1 MQLNLSPVK
10 VDVNVENYVIKS
22 DAFYN
27 VCFITEDDLAPR
39 TLEVRTLDDLLK
51 NGYYRFSL
59 AYDFCRTVFLQQG
72 MSSVFVRAKRTNE
85 TYEQAFEADDNSTYY
100 YVVIDTKN
108 IETVLSFNTYV
119 NSVDSYKLQLFS
131 STNDYS
137 DMVANIKI
145 VFYYSPFYSQ
155 ANTNWVY
162 DNRDVVD
169 WDDTA
174 NLVTP
179 LDKDKT
185 LYYINKTYGNN
196 TLPYLSDGVK
206 DYWDWFDDGNVQY
219 DDNSNVTL
227 QVHDLKS
234 VEAQSFKTA
243 YPESGWIALC
253 GHRFP
258 SKIQWLHKFIAGV
271 DDFRLTTIPNLS
283 TTSIRILGGRSTEG
297 SGVTGQGVV
306 INEQVSLDWV
316 RYAITKN
323 VWNLLYQSG
332 KVDAT
337 SEGVVLI
344 ENKIKEVLDVA
355 VTEGIFSEYRLLGNT
370 LDRQQNNATYKF
382 KAKLTYSILNADIEG
397 VVYN

>member
-59 AYDFCRTVFLQQG
+59 AYDFCRTAFLQQG
-72 MSSVFVRAKRTNE
+72 MSSVVVRAKRTNE

-119 NSVDSYKLQLFS
+119 NSVDSYKLQFFS

-137 DMVANIKI
+137 DLVANRKI

-155 ANTNWVY
+155 ANIN
-162 DNRDVVD
+162 
-169 WDDTA
+169 
-174 NLVTP
+174 

-219 DDNSNVTL
+219 DDTANVIL
-227 QVHDLKS
+227 QVHDLES

-243 YPESGWIALC
+243 YPEGGWIALC

-283 TTSIRILGGRSTEG
+283 TTSIKILGWRSTEG

>member
-59 AYDFCRTVFLQQG
+59 AYDFCRTAFLQQG

-85 TYEQAFEADDNSTYY
+85 TYAQAFDADDNSTYY

-108 IETVLSFNTYV
+108 IETVLSFNTYI
-119 NSVDSYKLQLFS
+119 NSVDSYKLQFFS

-137 DMVANIKI
+137 DLVANRKI
-145 VFYYSPFYSQ
+145 VFYYSP
-155 ANTNWVY
+155 
-162 DNRDVVD
+162 
-169 WDDTA
+169 
-174 NLVTP
+174 
-179 LDKDKT
+179 
-185 LYYINKTYGNN
+185 
-196 TLPYLSDGVK
+196 
-206 DYWDWFDDGNVQY
+206 
-219 DDNSNVTL
+219 
-227 QVHDLKS
+227 
-234 VEAQSFKTA
+234 SFKTA
-243 YPESGWIALC
+243 YPEGGWIALC

-258 SKIQWLHKFIAGV
+258 SKIQWLHKFIAGA

-283 TTSIRILGGRSTEG
+283 TTSIKILGGRSTEG

-355 VTEGIFSEYRLLGNT
+355 VTEGIFSEYQLLGNT